1 MKACLSAREDR
12 ESSFHRSVG
21 PLRFMQ
27 AGFCAVKTS
36 YSCFILR
43 LGTVKHVEA
52 SLSARED
59 QESSFHRCGGTV
71 RLVHAFLFSGKT

>member
-1 MKACLSAREDR
+1 
-12 ESSFHRSVG
+12 
-21 PLRFMQ
+21 MQ

-43 LGTVKHVEA
+43 LGAVKHVEA

-71 RLVHAFLFSGKT
+71 QSLFIFGKDMNTTF